1 MLPQAVMSQAM
12 LYLALAI
19 GFEIAGTICL
29 RLSDGFSRWPYV
41 IGICIGYA
49 LAFWLL
55 SLSLK
60 LGMPLGMS
68 YAIWSGLGTAI
79 IAIIRVYVFKEPL
92 FLMQWCGIVFII
104 VGVVLLNL
112 GGKVIH

>member
-1 MLPQAVMSQAM
+1 MLPQAM

-19 GFEIAGTICL
+19 TFEIGGTICL
-29 RLSDGFSRWPYV
+29 RLSDGFSKWPYV
-41 IGICIGYA
+41 IGLCVGYV

-60 LGMPLGMS
+60 LGMPLGMA

-79 IAIIRVYVFKEPL
+79 IAIIGVYLFKEPL

-104 VGVVLLNL
+104 GGVVLLNL
-112 GGKVIH
+112 GGKALH